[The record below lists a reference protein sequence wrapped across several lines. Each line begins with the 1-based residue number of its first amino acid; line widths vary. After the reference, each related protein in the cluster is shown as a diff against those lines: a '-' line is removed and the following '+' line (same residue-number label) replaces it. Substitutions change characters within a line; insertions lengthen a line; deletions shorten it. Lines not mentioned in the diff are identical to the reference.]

1 MANQTGAVNCS
12 CQLTLNEFISLKE
25 ITNEENYDKCLRE
38 ELVFQSGIHRVL
50 IDHDKILSF
59 DNISRVVIRGEVNA
73 TIKCLNQY
81 LIIQFNDVSGITI
94 QSMHIENCKIIER
107 VNGREVHE
115 TQDQQF
121 KIFEMHVSDSKFTNT
136 SISVKWVQTY
146 DDDDQLLSSTSGTLL
161 ITIEDSNI
169 ENCIDSQFLN
179 LDAELDSTVTFKVM
193 LKGLNFRRNNKPLLH
208 YSSDDLDSPADSEL
222 LVEVTGKNCF
232 ISNNHSI
239 FILQHMQSRLLFSRA
254 EVNFINNS
262 NHFYFDYESG
272 FGPIVLET
280 GSTAIFEHSNVVFSN
295 NQGGIFA
302 TETEIVFGDNTTIFF
317 NSNYSPRNG
326 GALSL
331 YSSTLLFNATKCN
344 ILLTFTKNKAVGMG
358 SAIYVADD
366 IDDENMWATYMSFYT
381 CCIIRSIFDI
391 QCDIA
396 LVKLIFDDNFGVPGQ
411 NVIFGGWIDWT
422 TDKTSGVLNYQGDII
437 NKIITF
443 ESEGI
448 ISNVASCPVRVC
460 LCQDG
465 QPLCNITTHTVT
477 VYGYT
482 VSLNIIAVGEG
493 YTPIPS
499 GVLATVTSSSTG
511 EMYYHRKHIETC
523 EKVTLKFTD
532 DEVIISIKQ
541 ELEIADQANV
551 DDIELNAS
559 IPHQQRLIFEQ
570 LLVKVRSLAC
580 PVGFALNKLRGTCIC
595 DSEELQGLTCDMV
608 NTKIIRQRQ
617 QWIGLTHEHTKN
629 NSSRGVIIHSP
640 CPFDYC
646 RTDNASLMI
655 RLEDQDAICDF
666 DRSGI
671 LCGGCRANFSR
682 VLGSSKCKKCSNS
695 IAKMIALLVGQ
706 LIFGPVLVVSLMML
720 DLTVAVGTINGLT
733 FYANI
738 INAQRT
744 TFFTQ
749 DISSPFLS
757 MFIAWLNLDLGI
769 ETCIYDGLDEYA
781 ITWLKVPFPLYI
793 WFLAGILIVLS
804 NYSSRFSKLIGR
816 NSVQVLATLFLISYA
831 RLLRLIIDV
840 FSYAILTYP
849 DGYIKTVW
857 FVDGNVQYL
866 KGKHIPLLLITTC
879 FTVLTLPYTI
889 VILSIQFLYKIS
901 HYRVMFWVQKLKPFF
916 DAYTGPYKAKHRYWT
931 GLLLLVRIILLII
944 FSTFQS
950 RDSSVNLVAI
960 VVSTLVLTGLS
971 ILAGGVYENFL
982 HNLLE
987 AFFLYSLGITSAA
1000 VLYDKRNTKVAVF
1013 ISTSMAFITFVFI
1026 ILGHALKQLLRTKRG
1041 SMIKVKILNKLSP
1054 VKRKEQASTSE
1065 AHSMSLSV
1073 SLGQFNTS
1081 VTSTTVELKEP
1092 LLEDDC

>member
-1 MANQTGAVNCS
+1 MANHTGAVNCS

-25 ITNEENYDKCLRE
+25 ATPEEDGDDCSSNELI
-38 ELVFQSGIHRVL
+38 FQSGIHRVL
-50 IDHDKILSF
+50 NDHDKILTF
-59 DNISRVVIRGEVNA
+59 DNISSVVIRGEVNA

-81 LIIQFNDVSGITI
+81 LNIHFIEVSGITI
-94 QSMHIENCKIIER
+94 QSMHIENCNIIET
-107 VNGREVHE
+107 VHSREVHE
-115 TQDQQF
+115 TQDQQ
-121 KIFEMHVSDSKFTNT
+121 FEMHVSDSKFTNT
-136 SISVKWVQTY
+136 SISVNRVQTY
-146 DDDDQLLSSTSGTLL
+146 DDDNQLLSSTSGTLL

-169 ENCIDSQFLN
+169 ENCVDSHFLN
-179 LDAELDSTVTFKVM
+179 LDAEIDLITVTF
-193 LKGLNFRRNNKPLLH
+193 KGLNFRCNNRPLLH
-208 YSSDDLDSPADSEL
+208 YSMDDLDSPADSEL
-222 LVEVTGKNCF
+222 LVEVTGINYF
-232 ISNNHSI
+232 VSNNHSI
-239 FILQHMQSRLLFSRA
+239 FILQQSRLLFSRA

-262 NHFYFDYESG
+262 NHVDFNYDSS
-272 FGPIVLET
+272 FGPIVLQSD
-280 GSTAIFEHSNVVFSN
+280 STALFEHSNVVFNN

-302 TETEIVFGDNTTIFF
+302 TETEIVFGDNATIYFD
-317 NSNYSPRNG
+317 SNHSPRNG

-331 YSSTLLFNATKCN
+331 YSSTLIFNATKWN
-344 ILLTFTKNKAVGMG
+344 ILLTFTKNKAEYLG
-358 SAIYVADD
+358 SAIYVAEYMEG
-366 IDDENMWATYMSFYT
+366 ENLWATYESFHT
-381 CCIIRSIFDI
+381 CSIIRSIFDI

-396 LVKLIFDDNFGVPGQ
+396 LIKLIFDDNIGMPGQ
-411 NVIFGGWIDWT
+411 TVIFGGWIDWT
-422 TDKTSGVLNYQGDII
+422 EDKTSGVLNYRGDII

-443 ESEGI
+443 DTKSSTNAG
-448 ISNVASCPVRVC
+448 SCPVRVC

-465 QPLCNITTHTVT
+465 QPLCNITTHTVA

-482 VSLNIIAVGEG
+482 VNLNIIAVGER
-493 YTPIPS
+493 YTPISS
-499 GVLATVTSSSTG
+499 GILATVTSSSTG
-511 EMYYHRKHIETC
+511 KMSHHTAAHKKYIVTC
-523 EKVTLKFTD
+523 EEVTFKFTA

-541 ELEIADQANV
+541 DLEIPNQHNV
-551 DDIELNAS
+551 DNIQLNAS

-570 LLVKVRSLAC
+570 LSVRVRSLGC
-580 PVGFALNKLRGTCIC
+580 PVGFALNKLRGTCTC
-595 DSEELQGLTCDMV
+595 EELQGLTCDMV

-617 QWIGLTHEHTKN
+617 QWIGLTYEHTKRN
-629 NSSRGVIIHSP
+629 RSTGVIIYSP

-646 RTDNASLMI
+646 RTDNASLSV

-695 IAKMIALLVGQ
+695 ITTMIALLVGQ
-706 LIFGPVLVVSLMML
+706 LTFGPVLVVSLMML

-733 FYANI
+733 LYANI
-738 INAQRT
+738 IYAQRT

-749 DISSPFLS
+749 DTSSSFLS

-781 ITWLKVPFPLYI
+781 ITWLNLPFPLYI

-804 NYSSRFSKLIGR
+804 HYSSRFSNFIGR
-816 NSVQVLATLFLISYA
+816 NSIQVLATLFLISYA
-831 RLLRLIIDV
+831 RLLQIIIDV
-840 FSYAILTYP
+840 FSYATLTYP

-857 FVDGNVQYL
+857 FVDGNVQYF
-866 KGKHIPLLLITTC
+866 KGKHIPLLLITTV

-901 HYRVMFWVQKLKPFF
+901 HYRVMFWVQRLKPFF

-950 RDSSVNLVAI
+950 RDSSVNLLAI
-960 VVSTLVLTGLS
+960 AVSSFVLTGLS
-971 ILAGGVYENFL
+971 FLAGGVYESLL

-987 AFFLYSLGITSAA
+987 ALFLYNLGITSAA
-1000 VLYDKRNTKVAVF
+1000 VLYDKHNTKVAVF
-1013 ISTSMAFITFVFI
+1013 TSTSVAFITSIFI
-1026 ILGHALKQLLRTKRG
+1026 ILRHALKQLLRTKRG
-1041 SMIKVKILNKLSP
+1041 LMIKEKILDKLSF

-1065 AHSMSLSV
+1065 ARSMSLSV
-1073 SLGQFNTS
+1073 PLGQFNTS

-1092 LLEDDC
+1092 LLDDDC